1 MIAEQMFLEPLVVL
15 GNTGRLVLPCVN
27 IRRRGAVRQQN
38 EQADWPYQVSREM
51 FQVIYSERA
60 LTSAMHEWV
69 TCAAKIIHC
78 GLLNVNT
85 VVNILNVRPSLL
97 HSAHSK

>member
-1 MIAEQMFLEPLVVL
+1 MSFEPLVFL
-15 GNTGRLVLPCVN
+15 GNTARLVLPCVN

-38 EQADWPYQVSREM
+38 EQADCPCQVSREM

-69 TCAAKIIHC
+69 TGAARIIH
-78 GLLNVNT
+78 GDLLNVNT
-85 VVNILNVRPSLL
+85 VVNIRIANPSLL